1 DQYDYQ
7 GAMSLVKELT
17 LKDGKFY
24 QNPVPAMTNLRT
36 SQEAFADK
44 AETDNCYELDL
55 TFKANQKTEL
65 LLFADQD
72 GDGLKLTIDNQAGKV
87 ILDRSQAG
95 VQYATEF
102 GTSRQCS
109 LDQAQEAR
117 IFVDKSIVEIFI
129 NQGEKVFT
137 SRVFPNAG
145 QTGIKLLSGQASG
158 TYYQLKG

>member
-1 DQYDYQ
+1 
-7 GAMSLVKELT
+7 
-17 LKDGKFY
+17 
-24 QNPVPAMTNLRT
+24 
-36 SQEAFADK
+36 
-44 AETDNCYELDL
+44 
-55 TFKANQKTEL
+55 
-65 LLFADQD
+65 
-72 GDGLKLTIDNQAGKV
+72 
-87 ILDRSQAG
+87 
-95 VQYATEF
+95 
-102 GTSRQCS
+102 S